1 MPYHPYTHAY
11 ARFEHYARIE
21 PSLRWFVPRL
31 RHMYSYWEQGRR
43 SISRRELQNWYRQV
57 HRLFYQIH
65 RHNRIPWRLKK
76 DVGRALEKVMLDIH
90 WRHDEGIYSH
100 FFPEDEENFTSH
112 YDGLDDDSLHWAFHI
127 RNQLPDPYA
136 S

>member
-1 MPYHPYTHAY
+1 MPYRYTHAY
-11 ARFEHYARIE
+11 ARFEHYARLK
-21 PSLRWFVPRL
+21 PRLRWFVPRL
-31 RHMYSYWEQGRR
+31 QHCYSYWEQGRR
-43 SISRRELQNWYRQV
+43 SISRRDLYNWYKQV

-65 RHNRIPWRLKK
+65 RHRDIPWRLRKE
-76 DVGRALEKVMLDIH
+76 VGQALEKVMEDIS

-100 FFPEDEENFTSH
+100 FFPEDEDNFTAW
-112 YDGLDDDSLHWAFHI
+112 YDGLSDESLRWRHQL